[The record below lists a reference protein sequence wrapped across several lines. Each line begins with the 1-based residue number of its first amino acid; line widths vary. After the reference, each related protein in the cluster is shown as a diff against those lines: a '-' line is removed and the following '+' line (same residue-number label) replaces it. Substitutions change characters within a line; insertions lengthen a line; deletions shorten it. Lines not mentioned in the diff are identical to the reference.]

1 MAADYRASVTDEVT
15 MERHGEIVRQW
26 RLILALE
33 TSRHGLTLADLRTQA
48 DGAVSERTI
57 RRDLDALGQAG
68 FALEYSK
75 RDGRTVVRLNQDAFS
90 GLARTGLSLSELC
103 ALHLSRSLLAALA
116 GGPFQDHLRSAFDKL
131 TDALPPA
138 LWDFV
143 DRLPTALVATGPE
156 LRTTTGARRHVDD
169 LMRAILSNQRVRM
182 RYHSFSSGETRDYTL
197 EPYRVAYAQGALYLF
212 AFVPDYGEMRTFA
225 VQRIESVALL
235 EEHFTPDHAGDAM
248 PRHSLS
254 VFSGS
259 PTAVAV
265 WFAPTEARYVR
276 ERVWHPSQRLVDH
289 DDGGLTAHLE
299 VVADWGLEAWILG
312 FGAGARVVSPDWLA
326 TRMARRL
333 AEARARYD

>member
-1 MAADYRASVTDEVT
+1 

-33 TSRHGLTLADLRTQA
+33 TSRHGLTLSDLRRQA
-48 DGAVSERTI
+48 DAGVSERTI

-68 FALEYSK
+68 FALDHE
-75 RDGRTVVRLNQDAFS
+75 RREGRTVYRLNQDVFR
-90 GLARTGLSLSELC
+90 GLAQTGLSLSELC
-103 ALHLSRSLLAALA
+103 ALHLSRSLLDALA

-131 TDALPPA
+131 TDALPQP
-138 LWDFV
+138 LWAFV

-156 LRTTTGARRHVDD
+156 LRTATGAHRHVDD
-169 LMRAILSNQRVRM
+169 LLRAVLSHQRVRM
-182 RYHSFSSGETRDYTL
+182 RYHSFSSGQTRDYTL

-225 VQRIESVALL
+225 LQRVESVALL
-235 EEHFTPDHAGDAM
+235 EEHFTPEHAGDAM

-254 VFSGS
+254 VFSGA

-265 WFAPTEARYVR
+265 WFTPTEARYVR
-276 ERVWHPSQRLVDH
+276 ERVWHPSQRLDDH
-289 DDGGLTAHLE
+289 ADGSLTAHLD

-312 FGAGARVVSPDWLA
+312 FGPGARVVAPAWLA
-326 TRMARRL
+326 QRL
-333 AEARARYD
+333 AERLSAARRHYD